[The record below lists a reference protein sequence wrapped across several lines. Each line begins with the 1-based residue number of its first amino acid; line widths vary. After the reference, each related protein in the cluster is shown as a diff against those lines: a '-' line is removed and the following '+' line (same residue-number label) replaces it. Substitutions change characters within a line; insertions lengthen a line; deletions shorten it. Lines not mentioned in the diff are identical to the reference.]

1 MPTNILIP
9 KFGKSETIPAWV
21 ERSLRQGNFLHKLL
35 EREKAA
41 TNFRLVNHAQKYRNY
56 ERRKGSDFELISV
69 MDARTFMRWQQTDAG
84 IVTDPK
90 EFKKL
95 VKDNPVMTPWK
106 R

>member
-1 MPTNILIP
+1 MNIIIP

-21 ERSLRQGNFLHKLL
+21 ERSLRHGNFLHELMR
-35 EREKAA
+35 REKGS
-41 TNFRLVNHAQKYRNY
+41 TDQRLQRAVQKYRNY

-69 MDARTFMRWQQTDAG
+69 MDGRTFMRWQQTDEG
-84 IVTDPK
+84 IIQDPK